1 MRKCMVFFQLNGFV
15 ITFIKKFKIYVPL
28 DKLFWHWIIVYYR
41 EKGRFS
47 WKVILYHCRLHTYEY
62 LTQKKIIPI
71 CTHSVEFDSFYWAE
85 IYGRPCVKEII
96 VFFQLEKFLN
106 CFFLTFVKWLKA
118 DRPLD
123 KLFGVNCCHQ
133 SSAGVLWQ

>member
-1 MRKCMVFFQLNGFV
+1 MVFFQLNGFV

-85 IYGRPCVKEII
+85 IYGRPRIWTVGG
-96 VFFQLEKFLN
+96 QKFVQYIHMLWPGRFILIESV
-106 CFFLTFVKWLKA
+106 CQKA
-118 DRPLD
+118 Q
-123 KLFGVNCCHQ
+123 KNGKCI
-133 SSAGVLWQ
+133 SSIAQKD